1 MERLKNIAVV
11 LLLAIFAVSLCLN
24 VHFYTRGRVHLTT
37 TDTIRVTIFD
47 TIPFREPAPKRST
60 LIGIVTDKLPTAPK
74 PTAAAREDTDSI
86 PAINAPRETTDS
98 IPAVNGPSKTADSV
112 DVAIPITQRVYED
125 SLYTAYVS
133 GYNSKLDS
141 IIVYPRRETMTITNK
156 YTPPK
161 PKRWSVGIQVGYGVT
176 LKGNTPQMVPYFGIG
191 VSYSIFSF

>member
-1 MERLKNIAVV
+1 MERLKNAAVV
-11 LLLAIFAVSLCLN
+11 LLLAIFVVSLCFN
-24 VHFYTRGRVHLTT
+24 VHFYTRGRTHLTT

-60 LIGIVTDKLPTAPK
+60 FIGTITDKLPTAPK

-86 PAINAPRETTDS
+86 PAVNAPSE
-98 IPAVNGPSKTADSV
+98 TADSV
-112 DVAIPITQRVYED
+112 NVAVPITQTVYED

-133 GYNSKLDS
+133 GYNPKLDS
-141 IIVYPRRETMTITNK
+141 VILYPRREITTITNK
-156 YTPPK
+156 YTSPK

-176 LKGNTPQMVPYFGIG
+176 LKGNTPQMAPYIGIG